1 MKKLTFFLVAVL
13 ALVVMMTACNNEK
26 TPVDTGTGTSAPQ
39 TEPTE
44 GTTEP
49 TPPACAHV
57 EGDWIVDANATCTED
72 GARHTVCTLCGE
84 TVKNETIPASH
95 IVTNWIV
102 DTPAKIGVKGSQHTE
117 CVACNTTIKTE
128 EIPAL
133 VPSEGLQF
141 ISNGDG
147 TCYVNSSGTCTDVDV
162 VIPLTSPD
170 GDRVTG
176 IGSRAFTSY
185 TRLRSVTIH
194 DDVTSIGDHAFAYC
208 NALTEVNF
216 GSGVTT
222 LSEGLF
228 YSCDALLR
236 ITIPEGVTEIGM
248 RVFYD
253 CNGLVSIELPST
265 LTDIGRM
272 AFTQCDKLA
281 EIINHSSVKIKLGAI
296 GNGGIAETAMEVH
309 DGESSIR
316 VVDDFMFYTC
326 EGKHYLV
333 GYTGD
338 KTELTLPESYK
349 GEGYEVFKN
358 AFIWNLTL
366 ESVTIPDTVTAI
378 GDNAFF
384 RCVSLKNIQLPDG
397 IDRIGIRTFAW
408 CTSLT
413 SIELPDS
420 LTVIDEHA
428 FEDCHRLESI
438 VIPEGVTTV
447 GLWAFWRNAA
457 LKSVTIPTTLKIM
470 GEYAFSGCDEL
481 EEIHITDVAAWCGMT
496 FGEDTI
502 DPFTGSVDLYVNDK
516 LVTDLVIPD
525 GIETLPKFVF
535 LGFSSL
541 KSVTISK
548 DVKNIEQEAF
558 FHCVALT
565 DVYYEGSEA
574 DWKKITIG
582 EKNECLTN
590 AKIHYNCD

>member
-1 MKKLTFFLVAVL
+1 MTFLLVALL
-13 ALVVMMTACNNEK
+13 ALVVMITACNNDK
-26 TPVDTGTGTSAPQ
+26 SPVDTGTSAGTEQ
-39 TEPTE
+39 TEPIE
-44 GTTEP
+44 GTT
-49 TPPACAHV
+49 TPAPVVCEHV
-57 EGDWIVDANATCTED
+57 EGEWIVDANATCTED

-84 TVKNETIPASH
+84 TVKTEVLPAAH
-95 IVTNWIV
+95 VVTDWIV
-102 DTPAKIGVKGSQHTE
+102 DTPAKLGVKGSQHTE
-117 CVACNTTIKTE
+117 CVMCDKTIETK
-128 EIPAL
+128 EIAAL

-147 TCYVNSSGTCTDVDV
+147 TCYVNSAGTCTDDDV
-162 VIPLTSPD
+162 VIPLTSPE

-194 DDVTSIGDHAFAYC
+194 DDVTDIGDHAFAYC

-216 GSGVTT
+216 GSGVTV
-222 LSEGLF
+222 LNEGVF
-228 YSCDALLR
+228 YGCDGLLR
-236 ITIPEGVTEIGM
+236 ISIPEGVTEIGM

-253 CNGLVSIELPST
+253 CNSLVSIELPST

-281 EIINHSSVKIKLGAI
+281 EIINHSKIKIKLGAI

-316 VVDDFMFYTC
+316 VVDNYMFYTC

-333 GYTGD
+333 GYTGNE
-338 KTELTLPESYK
+338 TELTLPETYK
-349 GEGYEVFKN
+349 GESYEVFRN
-358 AFIWNLTL
+358 VFFWNLTV
-366 ESVTIPDTVTAI
+366 ESITIPDTVTAI

-384 RCVSLKNIQLPDG
+384 RCVSLKSIKLPSG

-413 SIELPDS
+413 SIEIPDS
-420 LTVIDEHA
+420 VTVIDEHA

-447 GLWAFWRNAA
+447 GIWAFWRCAA
-457 LKSVTIPTTLKIM
+457 LKSVSIPATLKSL
-470 GEYAFSGCDEL
+470 GDYALSGCDEL
-481 EEIHITDVAAWCGMT
+481 EAIYITDVAAWCGMT
-496 FGEDTI
+496 FGEDCI
-502 DPFTGSVDLYVNDK
+502 DPYTGSNKLYVNDK

-525 GIETLPKFVF
+525 GIDTLPTFVF
-535 LGFSSL
+535 LGFSNI

-548 DVKNIEQEAF
+548 DVKNIGNEAF
-558 FHCVALT
+558 FHCTALT

-574 DWKKITIG
+574 DWAKITIG

-590 AKIHYNCD
+590 ATIHYNCD